1 MKRSHHS
8 GMVVGVGTAVGA
20 VILASMG
27 LLAGCAPG
35 TICNNPDY
43 EEQCMTGG
51 AGGAGT
57 GGSAG
62 SGMTTGGTGGTPSA
76 MGGTTGGGAGG
87 TGGIKPPPACT
98 LWTTKEDVASKLVM
112 PKCSDPMGC
121 HAMTFQPFFKNP
133 SEAVTAMLDKIPA
146 TYCKMDKLINKAD
159 PSNSVIVTKVR
170 ATAPMATCPS
180 GGNGGLKMP
189 FSMPALNAAEMD
201 CLEWWAHEVSK

>member
-8 GMVVGVGTAVGA
+8 GMVEGVGTAVGA

-51 AGGAGT
+51 VGGTGT

-62 SGMTTGGTGGTPSA
+62 SGTGGTGGTPSA
-76 MGGTTGGGAGG
+76 MGGSGGSAGG
-87 TGGIKPPPACT
+87 TGGKVPPACT
-98 LWTTKEDVASKLVM
+98 LWTTKEDVAAKLVV
-112 PKCSDPMGC
+112 PKCSDPAGC

-133 SEAVTAMLDKIPA
+133 MEAVTNMLDKTPMLL
-146 TYCKMDKLINKAD
+146 CKQDKLINKAD
-159 PSNSVIVTKVR
+159 PSKSVIVSKVR
-170 ATAPMATCPS
+170 ATGSTAQCPS
-180 GGNGGLKMP
+180 GGAGGAKMP
-189 FSMPALNAAEMD
+189 FVPQPPLSAAEMD
-201 CLEWWAHEVSK
+201 CLEWWAYEVSK